1 MASGRQSGFRPA
13 FRYYNKWVSLFG
25 GVISIVIM
33 FVLSYIYALVT
44 FACLLF
50 IYVYLTYHKPG
61 KAGCEPLRHV
71 QSPHMQKQT
80 GATRQARMTI
90 GRHCVRFSAYKT
102 LRDT

>member
-13 FRYYNKWVSLFG
+13 FRYYNKWVSLIG

-50 IYVYLTYHKPG
+50 IYVYLLYHKPG
-61 KAGCEPLRHV
+61 KHQLSIRNT
-71 QSPHMQKQT
+71 QSKPGMFRGQL
-80 GATRQARMTI
+80 GRLVTRQRLPVGFAIALPHTK
-90 GRHCVRFSAYKT
+90 H
-102 LRDT
+102 